1 MIKITYN
8 GQEPPRLCYKHG
20 TLLNN
25 SVCEI
30 CREEK
35 INKVLKKS
43 LSSYLGKFLSKI
55 FKYSQSEIKRS
66 LII

>member
-20 TLLNN
+20 TFLNN

-30 CREEK
+30 CREDK

-55 FKYSQSEIKRS
+55 FK
-66 LII
+66 

>member
-20 TLLNN
+20 TFLNN
-25 SVCEI
+25 SVCQI

-35 INKVLKKS
+35 INKLLKSKKWYNK
-43 LSSYLGKFLSKI
+43 LLNKFL
-55 FKYSQSEIKRS
+55 
-66 LII
+66 